1 MEEIGYNRHGDDLPE
16 PAPKLVRM
24 AEECDRLSAERDKL
38 MEEKKDCEAFLKEL
52 RLLDMDTKE
61 KILSEYEEKI
71 ETCAETYR
79 AISQRLYEL
88 GYSA

>member
-1 MEEIGYNRHGDDLPE
+1 
-16 PAPKLVRM
+16 
-24 AEECDRLSAERDKL
+24 

>member
-1 MEEIGYNRHGDDLPE
+1 MEEIGYPYHGYGMPE
-16 PAPKLVRM
+16 PDLKLAGM
-24 AEECDRLSAERDKL
+24 AEECERLSDEKDRL
-38 MEEKKDCEAFLKEL
+38 MEEKKDCEAFLKGL

-71 ETCAETYR
+71 ESCAETYQ
-79 AISQRLYEL
+79 AISQRLCES